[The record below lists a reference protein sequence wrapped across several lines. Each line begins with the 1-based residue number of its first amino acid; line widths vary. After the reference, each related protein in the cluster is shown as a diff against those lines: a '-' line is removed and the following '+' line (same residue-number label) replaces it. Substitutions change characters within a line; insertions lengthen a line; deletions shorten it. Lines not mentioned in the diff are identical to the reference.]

1 MSENVYKPLLQEQE
15 TIIRFSEAEPCA
27 SVYTHNRKLMEK
39 LLDMSR
45 EHPQIRLIA
54 QDQYSACFSVP
65 KAVYRSESRIAMNEG
80 HETVSAPRRRGS
92 AHRECNRGKVPKMS

>member
-15 TIIRFSEAEPCA
+15 TIIRFSEAEPHA

-65 KAVYRSESRIAMNEG
+65 KSCISVRKPYSDERRARDSERAKAAGISP
-80 HETVSAPRRRGS
+80 PR
-92 AHRECNRGKVPKMS
+92 M

>member
-15 TIIRFSEAEPCA
+15 TIIRFSEAEPYA

-39 LLDMSR
+39 LLEMSR

-65 KAVYRSESRIAMNEG
+65 KSCISVRKPYSEERRARDSERAKTAGIRP
-80 HETVSAPRRRGS
+80 PR
-92 AHRECNRGKVPKMS
+92 M